1 MREKNSFK
9 TELILTEDGSHSIYV
24 PELNEHYHST
34 FGAIQESNV
43 VFIENGLKHIMKS
56 KNDIRIFEMGF
67 GTGLNAYLTWL
78 NTSYLRCK
86 IQYTALEAFPLD
98 MQTVKSLNYVEIL
111 NPDADANNF
120 NRMHEAAWGQT
131 MALSDSFLIKKQ
143 KNFLLDFI
151 PDNMFDLVY
160 FDAFAPEIQ
169 PELWTAAVFD
179 KIYKMM
185 EPGGILVTYCCKG
198 IVKRNM
204 KAAGFEIE
212 KLPGPPG
219 KREVLRAFKAN

>member
-1 MREKNSFK
+1 MIITK
-9 TELILTEDGSHSIYV
+9 DGSHSIYV

-43 VFIENGLKHIMKS
+43 VFIENGLKQILKS
-56 KNDIRIFEMGF
+56 KMDIRLFEMGF
-67 GTGLNAYLTWL
+67 GTGLNAYLTWIH
-78 NTSYLRCK
+78 TTEQPCT

-98 MQTVKSLNYVEIL
+98 MQTVKSLNYVDIL

-120 NRMHEAAWGQT
+120 NRMHEAAWEQT
-131 MALSDSFLIKKQ
+131 TPLSDSFILLKH

-151 PDNMFDLVY
+151 PDSMFDLVY

-169 PELWTAAVFD
+169 PELWTSEVFE

-204 KAAGFEIE
+204 NAAGFEIE

-219 KREVLRAFKAN
+219 KREVLRASKAN